1 MSENHIE
8 YDAELCHE
16 FCRRNKESLA
26 KSKYAGCFYCCR
38 TFNANEVVT
47 FKKAGDGC
55 CPHCGY
61 DTVIP
66 DADVPMPPPPLN
78 GKSPVSQPAI
88 LMSMN
93 MQWFNRSRVR
103 PA

>member
-1 MSENHIE
+1 MSDNHIV

-16 FCRRNKESLA
+16 FCRRNRESLA

-38 TFNANEVVT
+38 TFSAKLVVT
-47 FKKAGDGC
+47 FKKDNAL

-61 DTVIP
+61 DAVIP
-66 DADVPMPPPPLN
+66 DNDVPMPPPPLD
-78 GKSPVSQPAI
+78 GKSQFPQPAI

-93 MQWFNRSRVR
+93 LQWFNRSRAR